1 MVYGLS
7 KNYYCISLIDINIIR
22 YIQDYIYTPKI
33 ICICSN
39 QNQNRNFVA
48 TLIQTLKTEPEMV
61 NLFYNIPSV
70 NNGE

>member
-22 YIQDYIYTPKI
+22 YIQDYIYTPKL

-48 TLIQTLKTEPEMV
+48 ALIQTLKAVPEMV
-61 NLFYNIPSV
+61 IWFLIRVYVYHII
-70 NNGE
+70 

>member
-39 QNQNRNFVA
+39 NIKWKNCGLIISNYNVYNFKAV
-48 TLIQTLKTEPEMV
+48 KENV
-61 NLFYNIPSV
+61 KGF
-70 NNGE
+70 